1 MLKVSDVW
9 LILTLLLPFI
19 PLFLSCCTKQWP
31 RAHTSNGL
39 AELELLR
46 RKRKPNEDDRN
57 DGQDDGKNTKGEW
70 KVEKPS

>member
-9 LILTLLLPFI
+9 LILTLTSFYPPFS
-19 PLFLSCCTKQWP
+19 SCCTKQWP

-46 RKRKPNEDDRN
+46 RKRKPNEDDGN